1 MNKLFCECKEI
12 FYTCRELALEYKKQ
26 FLILLSVYL
35 LAFSAII
42 RANYSYV
49 DDMGRAYA
57 GYHGWLD
64 WSRWTTEILATF
76 VHAQWHLT
84 DISPL
89 PQILACII
97 MAAGGI
103 LLLHIFK
110 KNCRVGFWN
119 ITAAALTGLAPFFLG
134 IIVYKFDSPYMALS
148 FLASVFPFLFYK
160 KSQKSFILTSVF
172 CLIIM
177 CTTYQASSGIY
188 PLIALF
194 LVMEDLKSGISI
206 KKSLPFIGVSAS
218 CYFISLGIFWFLLMR
233 PNGVS
238 VTSPIMLIPHM
249 VSRYIEYYKI
259 ICYDFT
265 LPWVLLVFAIVMI
278 FLYLVCKTASA
289 SKISALFLGI
299 LTVLIGSAL
308 CFGAYLFISED
319 ANDTRCMYGFNV
331 LLTLMAVYI
340 SYHAKYWI
348 TKTVYTALTWCF
360 LVFSLTFGNALALQQ
375 EYLDYR
381 ITLVANDL
389 SHLDFMRTAEMKN
402 IRIEGNIGPAPA
414 IKNMSETY
422 HFLEKEIFSG
432 FSEGFWGAYYF
443 YHYFNIPNIEV
454 ISDGEGDEYQN
465 LPLINDTMYHTIRGD
480 GHSVLITLK

>member
-1 MNKLFCECKEI
+1 
-12 FYTCRELALEYKKQ
+12 
-26 FLILLSVYL
+26 
-35 LAFSAII
+35 
-42 RANYSYV
+42 
-49 DDMGRAYA
+49 
-57 GYHGWLD
+57 
-64 WSRWTTEILATF
+64 
-76 VHAQWHLT
+76 
-84 DISPL
+84 
-89 PQILACII
+89 
-97 MAAGGI
+97 
-103 LLLHIFK
+103 
-110 KNCRVGFWN
+110 
-119 ITAAALTGLAPFFLG
+119 
-134 IIVYKFDSPYMALS
+134 
-148 FLASVFPFLFYK
+148 
-160 KSQKSFILTSVF
+160 
-172 CLIIM
+172 
-177 CTTYQASSGIY
+177 
-188 PLIALF
+188 
-194 LVMEDLKSGISI
+194 
-206 KKSLPFIGVSAS
+206 
-218 CYFISLGIFWFLLMR
+218 
-233 PNGVS
+233 
-238 VTSPIMLIPHM
+238 M

-265 LPWVLLVFAIVMI
+265 LPRVLLVFAIVMI

-319 ANDTRCMYGFNV
+319 AYDTRCMYGFNV

-465 LPLINDTMYHTIRGD
+465 LPLINDTMYHTISGD
-480 GHSVLITLK
+480 GHNILIKLK

>member
-1 MNKLFCECKEI
+1 MSKLFYECKEI
-12 FYTCRELALEYKKQ
+12 AYAYKEKALEYKKQ
-26 FLILLSVYL
+26 FFILLFIYL
-35 LAFSAII
+35 LSFSAII
-42 RANYSYV
+42 RSNYSYL

-103 LLLHIFK
+103 LLLDIFK
-110 KNCRVGFWN
+110 KDLPIGFWN
-119 ITAAALTGLAPFFLG
+119 IAAASLTGLTPFFLG
-134 IIVYKFDSPYMALS
+134 MIVYKFDSPYMALS
-148 FLASVFPFLFYK
+148 FFVSIFPFLFYK
-160 KSQKSFILTSVF
+160 KSLKKYIVTSIF
-172 CLIIM
+172 CLLVM

-188 PLIALF
+188 PLIVLF
-194 LVMEDLKSGISI
+194 LVMENLKSGISI
-206 KKSLPFIGVSAS
+206 KKNLKFIGLSAS
-218 CYFISLGIFWFLLMR
+218 CYLISLGIFWFFFMR

-238 VTSPIMLIPHM
+238 VTSPSMLIPHII
-249 VSRYIEYYKI
+249 SRYIAYYKI

-265 LPWVLLVFAIVMI
+265 PLWLFLILATAVL
-278 FLYLVCKTASA
+278 FLYLVCKTASVSTIQA
-289 SKISALFLGI
+289 FLFGI
-299 LTVLIGSAL
+299 LTVLAGSAL

-319 ANDTRCMYGFNV
+319 AYDTRCMYGFN
-331 LLTLMAVYI
+331 LFLTLMAIYI

-348 TKTVYTALTWCF
+348 SKAVYTALAWCF

-375 EYLDYR
+375 EYLNYR

-389 SHLDFMRTAEMKN
+389 NELELMKTDEMKK
-402 IRIEGNIGPAPA
+402 IRIQGSIGSAPA
-414 IKNMSETY
+414 ITNMAETY
-422 HFLEKEIFSG
+422 HFLGKEIFSG
-432 FSEGFWGAYYF
+432 FGEGFWGAYYF

-454 ISDGEGDEYQN
+454 ITEDDECDYQN
-465 LPLINDTMYHTIRGD
+465 LPLIKDTMYHTISGSGRNI
-480 GHSVLITLK
+480 LIKLK